1 MKACFLL
8 PAMCILAISCWAQ
21 SSRSE
26 TVAVRGE
33 ISSPTPLVG
42 YWTVELT
49 TYDAE
54 FVDKAALNGDNSFE
68 FQALLPGPY
77 MLRVISPNGE
87 VVHEDGI
94 TIGNHVPITVH
105 LPERRVETRSRDA
118 LVSLQ
123 QLRHKIPAAA
133 VKAFLDGKKE
143 ASKGHLEAAR
153 THYQRAATI
162 DPEFAAVYNEL
173 GVVERGMNHL
183 PEAAAQFQKAL
194 NLSPEDSLALP
205 NLSVVL
211 AQMQHYR
218 EALEVGR
225 RALKVVSPQAATSVH
240 YILALSLVAEK
251 GDVGEMLL
259 HFERAAPDYPKAHL
273 AAADL
278 LLKGGRPQDAIRH
291 LEEYV
296 QAAKPGDPQLER
308 VEARLAKLRQ

>member
-1 MKACFLL
+1 
-8 PAMCILAISCWAQ
+8 
-21 SSRSE
+21 
-26 TVAVRGE
+26 
-33 ISSPTPLVG
+33 
-42 YWTVELT
+42 
-49 TYDAE
+49 
-54 FVDKAALNGDNSFE
+54 
-68 FQALLPGPY
+68 

-259 HFERAAPDYPKAHL
+259 HSRGQLRTIRKRIWPPQTCSLRGAARKTLYVTWDGVRFSSQAWRPPI
-273 AAADL
+273 
-278 LLKGGRPQDAIRH
+278 GEGRSPAS
-291 LEEYV
+291 
-296 QAAKPGDPQLER
+296 KTW
-308 VEARLAKLRQ
+308 AR